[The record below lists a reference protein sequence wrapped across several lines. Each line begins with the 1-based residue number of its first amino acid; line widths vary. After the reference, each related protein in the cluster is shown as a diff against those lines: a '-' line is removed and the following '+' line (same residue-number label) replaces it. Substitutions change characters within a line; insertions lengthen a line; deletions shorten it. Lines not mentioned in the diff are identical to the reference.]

1 MKNKTPLY
9 KALSGALSAL
19 VNSDTPLPVNTRTI
33 TVKLDSDQVQAMI
46 ELLDWAIEGVGIIGA
61 PKIRSIDAALAAGI
75 NAATGGES

>member
-19 VNSDTPLPVNTRTI
+19 VNPDIPMPVDSKTI

-46 ELLDWAIEGVGIIGA
+46 ELLDWAIEGAGIIGA

-75 NAATGGES
+75 NAATGGDV